1 MSVECVKKPKLL
13 DDERRIR
20 NNASKKAWA
29 AKHYEQR
36 RAYQLVYA
44 RRQRQALLDAGF
56 VPNPVGRPKKDPE
69 ATGKVCAHRE
79 RGRDYKLY
87 QKLYH
92 RQFRAR
98 RRAEG
103 WILTPCGLVSPEQVE
118 ALKNQ
123 RSFVRPKKSASPSI
137 NTTTYS
143 NQNGESNS

>member
-36 RAYQLVYA
+36 RAYQLMYA
-44 RRQRQALLDAGF
+44 RRQREALLNAGF

-69 ATGKVCAHRE
+69 VIGRTCAHRE
-79 RGRDYKLY
+79 RGSHYKEY

-98 RRAEG
+98 RRALG
-103 WILTPCGLVSPEQVE
+103 WVLTPCGFVSPGQVE
-118 ALKNQ
+118 ALKNH
-123 RSFVRPKKSASPSI
+123 RSFIQQDKSASPKV
-137 NTTTYS
+137 NTTTS
-143 NQNGESNS
+143 HGESNS

>member
-1 MSVECVKKPKLL
+1 MSVECVVKKPKLL
-13 DDERRIR
+13 NEERAAR

-29 AKHYEQR
+29 AKHYEHR

-44 RRQRQALLDAGF
+44 RCQRQALLDAGF

-79 RGRDYKLY
+79 RGSDCKLY

-118 ALKNQ
+118 ALKNH
-123 RSFVRPKKSASPSI
+123 RSFIQPEKSASPKV
-137 NTTTYS
+137 NTTT

>member
-13 DDERRIR
+13 CEERRVR
-20 NNASKKAWA
+20 HNASKRAWA

-36 RAYQLVYA
+36 RAYQLMYA
-44 RRQRQALLDAGF
+44 RRQREALLSTGF

-69 ATGKVCAHRE
+69 AVGRTCAHRE
-79 RGRDYKLY
+79 RGSDYKLY

-103 WILTPCGLVSPEQVE
+103 WVLTSCGLISPGQVE
-118 ALKNQ
+118 ALKKH
-123 RSFVRPKKSASPSI
+123 RSFIIQPEKSASPKV
-137 NTTTYS
+137 NTNT
-143 NQNGESNS
+143 NHGESNS